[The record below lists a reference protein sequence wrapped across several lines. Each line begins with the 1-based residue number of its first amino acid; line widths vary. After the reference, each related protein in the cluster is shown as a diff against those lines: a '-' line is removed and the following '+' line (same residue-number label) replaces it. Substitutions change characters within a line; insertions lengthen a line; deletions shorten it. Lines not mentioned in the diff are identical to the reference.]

1 MTITR
6 TFDRNAFA
14 SLRTLLL
21 GLTVLVS
28 APAAAAQVEGLTDD
42 PDAVVIAF
50 GDTTITKAEFDDAFD
65 VAARST
71 AIGQG
76 MPVTDEVL
84 AEFEPFRVGF
94 LEQYATQRVLAA
106 EAEERGLGAT
116 AEAIDDLVDALREEQ
131 ADAAAFDT
139 WLDASGYGDEAAL
152 RAALSVNLSVQS
164 LVEHLAADVD
174 VDAQS
179 VRDWYEANPEAVTTE
194 DGVLVPLED
203 IEGQIEELLVQEQ
216 LETQVQAIT
225 QAAGLELYPEGR

>member
-6 TFDRNAFA
+6 TFDRSPFA

-21 GLTVLVS
+21 GLTVLIA
-28 APAAAAQVEGLTDD
+28 APAAAAQVEQLTDD
-42 PDAVVIAF
+42 PDAIVIVFA
-50 GDTTITKAEFDDAFD
+50 DTTITKAEFDDAFD

-84 AEFEPFRVGF
+84 AEFEPFRFGF

-116 AEAIDDLVDALREEQ
+116 AEAIDAVVEALREEQ
-131 ADAAAFDT
+131 ADTAAFET
-139 WLDASGYGDEAAL
+139 WLDAAGYGDEVAL
-152 RAALSVNLSVQS
+152 RDALAVNLSAQA
-164 LVEHLAADVD
+164 LVEDLAADVD
-174 VDAQS
+174 VDAES
-179 VRDWYEANPEAVTTE
+179 VRDWYDANPEAVTTD
-194 DGVLVPLED
+194 DGALVPLEA
-203 IEGQIEELLVQEQ
+203 IEDQIEQLLAQEQ

-225 QAAGLELYPEGR
+225 QAVGLELYPAGR

>member
-6 TFDRNAFA
+6 TIDHSPLAN
-14 SLRTLLL
+14 LRTVLL
-21 GLTVLVS
+21 GLAVLV
-28 APAAAAQVEGLTDD
+28 ATTTAVAQVEQLTDD

-84 AEFEPFRVGF
+84 AEFEPFRFGF

-116 AEAIDDLVDALREEQ
+116 DEAIDAVVQALREEQ
-131 ADAAAFDT
+131 ADVAAFDT
-139 WLDASGYGDEAAL
+139 WLDAAGYGDEGAL
-152 RAALSVNLSVQS
+152 RDALSVNLSAQG
-164 LVEHLAADVD
+164 LVEQLAADVE

-203 IEGQIEELLVQEQ
+203 IGDQIEELLVQEQ